1 MKLKYL
7 IASCIVIIAVFT
19 LTGCPAY
26 EPQDE
31 PPAPNPATPATPT
44 APAIPNIP
52 AVPDTPATDKVSVH
66 VLNVGEGLSVFID
79 DGDAE
84 VLIDGGYM
92 KYGEGISGYISD
104 YVDGDIEYVIAT
116 HSDGDHVGG
125 LIRIYADY
133 QVDCT
138 IYGNTTGSATFL
150 KFENAMKNEPDTEY
164 RNDKDETL
172 ELSEGVTLRT
182 IDVIDNAKKPNN
194 NSVISILDVGGR
206 KLLITGDAEAVDTK
220 TEIGAENL
228 LLGKIGKV
236 DVYVVGHHGSETSS
250 SQAFLD
256 EIRPEYGIIST
267 AGPSHKDRNP
277 DEEVMERLSE
287 IGTKLYAT
295 YRSGNITVTFD
306 DGAISLSPPES
317 QQITPQNYKEAA

>member
-1 MKLKYL
+1 MKHKYIITIC
-7 IASCIVIIAVFT
+7 IAIIAALA
-19 LTGCPAY
+19 LTGCTAY

-31 PPAPNPATPATPT
+31 PPAPNPATPTTPTTPVTPT
-44 APAIPNIP
+44 APAIPDIP
-52 AVPDTPATDKVSVH
+52 TAPDTPVSGEVSVH

-138 IYGNTTGSATFL
+138 IYGDTSRKGNYP
-150 KFENAMKNEPDTEY
+150 KFEAAAQNEPDSVY
-164 RNDKDETL
+164 KNDENETL
-172 ELSEGVTLRT
+172 ELSDGVTLRI
-182 IDVIDNAKKPNN
+182 IDLIDDAGDTND
-194 NSVISILDVGGR
+194 NSVISLLDVGGQ
-206 KLLITGDAEAVDTK
+206 KLIVTGDAQADT
-220 TEIGAENL
+220 ENL
-228 LLGKIGKV
+228 LLDKIGQV

-256 EIRPEYGIIST
+256 EIRPEYGIISS
-267 AGPSHKDRNP
+267 AGPEYKKYNNP
-277 DEEVMERLSE
+277 DIEVLNRLSAL
-287 IGTKLYAT
+287 GTKMFAT
-295 YRSGNITVTFD
+295 YRSGNITITFD
-306 DGAISLSPPES
+306 NGTISLSPPES
-317 QQITPQNYKEAA
+317 QQITPQNYKAAA